1 MDWLAKLLG
10 LDAGNATIDAGQKN
24 AGVVQN
30 YGTQANNL
38 IDTGAS
44 GANDYLQQALG
55 LGQNLVQQAGT
66 TYQQSPGYQFTLDQ
80 GLQAIDRG
88 NAAHG
93 NLASG
98 QSNLDYANYAT
109 GLANKDY
116 GDWFNRLSSASGT
129 ETSALDNLANLSTGT
144 ANSKVGIAGDVAGGL
159 TSSNN
164 EIASGQEANA
174 ASWGNLG
181 KAIMGGLGTLAGR
194 VNFSPTA
201 GFSYGGF

>member
-38 IDTGAS
+38 IDAGAA
-44 GANDYLQQALG
+44 GAQDNLNQALD
-55 LGQNLVQQAGT
+55 LGKNLVTQAGT
-66 TYQQSPGYQFTLDQ
+66 TYQQSPGYEYALDQ
-80 GLQAIDRG
+80 ANQAIDRG

-98 QSNLDYANYAT
+98 QSTLDYIKNAVGMANQ
-109 GLANKDY
+109 DY
-116 GDWFNRLSSASGT
+116 GNWFNRLSSATGT

-144 ANSKVGIAGDVAGGL
+144 ANSKVGIAGD
-159 TSSNN
+159 
-164 EIASGQEANA
+164 
-174 ASWGNLG
+174 
-181 KAIMGGLGTLAGR
+181 
-194 VNFSPTA
+194 
-201 GFSYGGF
+201 